1 VRRTSGLVLDPY
13 FSASKLEW
21 LLGPGGVEAGPDL
34 AFGTIDSW
42 LLWKLT
48 GGAEHA
54 TEASNASRTLLFDI
68 GAMAW
73 SDELCDLFGVPTSV
87 LPEVRPTSG
96 RFGVTAA
103 DTPVGAGIPVSGMAG
118 DQQAALFGQAC

>member
-1 VRRTSGLVLDPY
+1 MQALEAEGHLPLVRRTTGLVLDPY
-13 FSASKLEW
+13 FSATKLEW
-21 LLGPGGVEAGPDL
+21 LLGPGGVERSPDL

-73 SDELCDLFGVPTSV
+73 SDELCDLFGVPATPRCPRCGPPPDASAS
-87 LPEVRPTSG
+87 PRPTLPS
-96 RFGVTAA
+96 APA
-103 DTPVGAGIPVSGMAG
+103 SP
-118 DQQAALFGQAC
+118 